1 MAEILQVTLVMEQED
16 DLRSILTDTFQMD
29 EVKITS
35 MKVKRLKENQ
45 VEVKLFVK
53 FPDSYDIFHT
63 LELLRKN
70 PKITSID
77 L

>member
-1 MAEILQVTLVMEQED
+1 
-16 DLRSILTDTFQMD
+16 
-29 EVKITS
+29 
-35 MKVKRLKENQ
+35 MKVKRLKDNQ

-63 LELLRKN
+63 LDLLRKN